1 MVRYKQVVKG
11 KKVSYHYMCPNYA
24 AMLERSGCAYKFL
37 REDILLDALS
47 QLIGKEIEQAVDTVR
62 LARHLSAGKEGQI
75 TARAAELRR
84 LNLDL
89 ERAENR
95 KKTVMQDFL
104 AGELSRDEYEQLKIC
119 CTGEAERL
127 KNRILAL
134 REEQH
139 CQSETLTGDNPWLKT
154 FGGLQLPDRLTKELA
169 HGLIQRITIYE
180 NDRIEVIF
188 KYRDEREQLLT
199 AINKEVV
206 A

>member
-1 MVRYKQVVKG
+1 M
-11 KKVSYHYMCPNYA
+11 
-24 AMLERSGCAYKFL
+24 
-37 REDILLDALS
+37 
-47 QLIGKEIEQAVDTVR
+47 
-62 LARHLSAGKEGQI
+62 
-75 TARAAELRR
+75 
-84 LNLDL
+84 
-89 ERAENR
+89 
-95 KKTVMQDFL
+95 
-104 AGELSRDEYEQLKIC
+104 
-119 CTGEAERL
+119 